1 LGINEKFK
9 LVLLAIGLF
18 LFPSLENALL
28 RNKKSPTLCV
38 ELFIVEP
45 ERLLSVILEFVFGNQ

>member
-1 LGINEKFK
+1 LYFGINEKFK
-9 LVLLAIGLF
+9 LALLAIGLF
-18 LFPSLENALL
+18 LFPSLEDALL

-45 ERLLSVILEFVFGNQ
+45 ERT